1 VIRTLSLS
9 ADLGA
14 PAVIAA
20 CALAA
25 LGVGLLAIELFRA
38 HRPRGVSV
46 RVALSGALAALGLL
60 AAVLRPVSVVSTGT
74 LVGPK
79 VVVLADASRS
89 IDLPGLD
96 GTRRQSL
103 ERALAELQKRGNEV
117 RLSLY
122 SFGIGP
128 AEPVAPLAV
137 GVSPTFRVKPV
148 LGSDLAAALESVAR
162 AADERPAAIVVL
174 SDGRL
179 DRPGEVAPG
188 DATRAAL
195 GQLAIPVHTV
205 GLAEAAPRD
214 ASIRRVLAAGA
225 AVAHQPF
232 SLRIEIGC
240 AGGLSCGDIPV
251 IARELRDQGQPVM
264 LASGV
269 AHVVEGKA
277 TVELSMTVERAG
289 ARILEISIQ
298 PPEGDEIPENNRRFV
313 SIDVGR
319 DRVRVLHVAGR
330 PTYDVRALRMWLK
343 SDASV
348 DVVAFF
354 ILRTHDSQVQAS
366 SDELALIPFPVD
378 ELFTEQL
385 PTFDAVVLQDFNAK
399 PYGLDKH
406 LKNLA
411 RYVKDGGGLIMVGGQ
426 GSFIGGHYAD
436 TALADVLPVE
446 LDKGRQASASDLAW
460 FSPHLTEAG
469 RSAPVLAPL
478 RALLG
483 DELPDMP
490 GANILGDARPGATV
504 LMTHPVRRTPNGNP
518 MPILALG
525 ESGSGRTMA
534 LAIDGSHRLLF
545 SDFAAR
551 DAGRAHGAFWDAML
565 GWLMRDPRFEPAV
578 IDVKGGC
585 IAGEDTTLVLR
596 PLSGQKGEATLRVV
610 RLGSGDVVRERR
622 TSLDGSGKPVELA
635 AGTLDA
641 GGYSAVVEIGAGAGK
656 GPTTRRDFA
665 CEKGG
670 DEWADSRP
678 DVARLQAIAAATGG
692 KYVRAEAA
700 GSLPLPPATQVAA
713 ERQVA
718 PLLPAWAWAIG
729 AAMLLGAHW
738 VVRGLGG
745 VVCGVRAR
753 VAAGAS
759 RPRFVEG
766 LSAGGSPPAA
776 PAPAGIAPA
785 PATPAG
791 VTAPAA
797 PAAAP
802 AGPAA
807 APAAPA
813 AAAPATPTAAPAAAP
828 PAATPATTPP
838 AATPAAT
845 PTAAAPGLL
854 GFADVLVAGR
864 GGRLLRR
871 RGELLL
877 VARLGRRI
885 LGLRRRAP
893 HAHQR
898 SGDREGKHRCHVTR
912 AHTARSSHG
921 PTSRVTSNPHRS
933 TARSAPGRSLDTCSP
948 RRGSSTP
955 LLGGR

>member
-1 VIRTLSLS
+1 MIRTLSLS

-103 ERALAELQKRGNEV
+103 ERALAELQKRGSEV

-298 PPEGDEIPENNRRFV
+298 PPEGDEIPENNRRYV
-313 SIDVGR
+313 SVDVTR

-446 LDKGRQASASDLAW
+446 DVMLPLIKD
-460 FSPHLTEAG
+460 
-469 RSAPVLAPL
+469 APVLGHYVQSDTI
-478 RALLG
+478 RC
-483 DELPDMP
+483 
-490 GANILGDARPGATV
+490 GASGRGL
-504 LMTHPVRRTPNGNP
+504 PVR
-518 MPILALG
+518 
-525 ESGSGRTMA
+525 GSGLCSA
-534 LAIDGSHRLLF
+534 L
-545 SDFAAR
+545 
-551 DAGRAHGAFWDAML
+551 
-565 GWLMRDPRFEPAV
+565 
-578 IDVKGGC
+578 
-585 IAGEDTTLVLR
+585 
-596 PLSGQKGEATLRVV
+596 
-610 RLGSGDVVRERR
+610 
-622 TSLDGSGKPVELA
+622 LA
-635 AGTLDA
+635 AG
-641 GGYSAVVEIGAGAGK
+641 V
-656 GPTTRRDFA
+656 
-665 CEKGG
+665 
-670 DEWADSRP
+670 
-678 DVARLQAIAAATGG
+678 
-692 KYVRAEAA
+692 
-700 GSLPLPPATQVAA
+700 
-713 ERQVA
+713 
-718 PLLPAWAWAIG
+718 
-729 AAMLLGAHW
+729 
-738 VVRGLGG
+738 
-745 VVCGVRAR
+745 
-753 VAAGAS
+753 
-759 RPRFVEG
+759 
-766 LSAGGSPPAA
+766 
-776 PAPAGIAPA
+776 
-785 PATPAG
+785 
-791 VTAPAA
+791 AA
-797 PAAAP
+797 PAAAGGTAAVGV
-802 AGPAA
+802 AGAALVRAGGSRAA
-807 APAAPA
+807 ASARRGGGYGVEHDA
-813 AAAPATPTAAPAAAP
+813 AAGGRDARLVQSAVQVGLIAHQGLEGS
-828 PAATPATTPP
+828 
-838 AATPAAT
+838 
-845 PTAAAPGLL
+845 GLL
-854 GFADVLVAGR
+854 GGDLDACRAGFAAADLHLDATEFGR
-864 GGRLLRR
+864 MQAQRHLPAAIRGLSERQQRRGDLRR
-871 RGELLL
+871 RGGGGGWR
-877 VARLGRRI
+877 AGCGRRR
-885 LGLRRRAP
+885 G
-893 HAHQR
+893 
-898 SGDREGKHRCHVTR
+898 GGRCH
-912 AHTARSSHG
+912 G
-921 PTSRVTSNPHRS
+921 
-933 TARSAPGRSLDTCSP
+933 GRCRD
-948 RRGSSTP
+948 RWRKQRGGGNRGSVRRLRPGGGSRP
-955 LLGGR
+955 LDCRWEPFLHGFDGGSRIRPIGGSRRVANGGRR